1 MQNQLINL
9 FGETMIFLKF
19 LTFLFTVLAI
29 ENTNSFYVYWIKK
42 YALEGI
48 PLNRA
53 EKKEKL
59 V

>member
-1 MQNQLINL
+1 
-9 FGETMIFLKF
+9 MIFLKF

-42 YALEGI
+42 YAIEGI

>member
-1 MQNQLINL
+1 
-9 FGETMIFLKF
+9 MIFLKF

-29 ENTNSFYVYWIKK
+29 ENSFYVYWIKK
-42 YALEGI
+42 YAIEGI